1 MHTWLERNQ
10 CRIFF
15 APDAFCV
22 KISFLEG
29 TFFLLQTSF
38 FCTRHAYWKIG
49 FSHKR
54 SNCSSRAVAKMSVE
68 ISVCSDKV
76 ASSYTRNENVL
87 KKLVCSLVLR
97 IWLFLIMTSGF
108 FFQRHSTI
116 GGCIDKKSI
125 KPRDSRP
132 TIIWSGMTTW

>member
-1 MHTWLERNQ
+1 MPIEIL
-10 CRIFF
+10 
-15 APDAFCV
+15 AFLTKQAIV
-22 KISFLEG
+22 VSI
-29 TFFLLQTSF
+29 
-38 FCTRHAYWKIG
+38 
-49 FSHKR
+49 
-54 SNCSSRAVAKMSVE
+54 AVVKMSIE

-76 ASSYTRNENVL
+76 ESSYTRNENVL
-87 KKLVCSLVLR
+87 KKLVVCSLVLR

-132 TIIWSGMTTW
+132 TII

>member
-1 MHTWLERNQ
+1 MHTWLKRNQ

-29 TFFLLQTSF
+29 TFF
-38 FCTRHAYWKIG
+38 FCRHP
-49 FSHKR
+49 FSVPDMPIEILAFLTKQAIVV
-54 SNCSSRAVAKMSVE
+54 SIAVVKMSIE

-76 ASSYTRNENVL
+76 ESSYTRNENVL
-87 KKLVCSLVLR
+87 KKLVVCSLVLR

-132 TIIWSGMTTW
+132 TII